1 MAAFTVIDHTELTGG
16 VAASIEFTSIS
27 GSYDHLYIQVSM
39 GTDSSDSPRLGMLQL
54 GNGSVDTGTN
64 YSETRLLAQTATPAS
79 SRATGETYMSG
90 FKLVGTNL
98 LADTFSS
105 ATFWI
110 PNYANTAN
118 FKQVLIGGVTPNNS
132 TSDNEWSI
140 GIAGGLWSSTS
151 AVDVVKFQSFPSSNI
166 AQYSTVTLYGV
177 TGA

>member
-1 MAAFTVIDHTELTGG
+1 MAAFTVIGHTELSGS
-16 VAASIEFTSIS
+16 AASIEFTSIS
-27 GSYDHLYIQVSM
+27 GSYDHLYIQASLR
-39 GTDSSDSPRLGMLQL
+39 TTSSDSPRGGSLQL

-64 YSETRLLAQTATPAS
+64 YSWTQLDAWTSTPAS
-79 SRATGETYMSG
+79 SHPTGETYLGG
-90 FKLVGTNL
+90 FKLVGTDL

-118 FKQVLIGGVTPNNS
+118 FKQVLVSGVCPNNS
-132 TSDNEWSI
+132 TTNYEWHL
-140 GIAGGLWSSTS
+140 GVAGGLWSATS
-151 AVDVVKFQSFPSSNI
+151 AVDVVKISCDDL